1 MVEKDGKLK
10 LKSAEEYDRS
20 HPSPK
25 CDLEKWKNLIDKKW
39 NDSNWLVNFSYV
51 YLLLT
56 ITLSSSYIYKQS
68 KANIDNR
75 KQLKTK
81 HRCGSKSLPVTVHEV
96 TITNGGQLPELP
108 CVYISTD
115 FNDVTK
121 QWISPECKK
130 NYDNMINIQA
140 EHCSQPSMVPITPEE
155 LSIKVL
161 NRRSGYVKGLG
172 LRPSF
177 SVRTT
182 SASTDSDYVR
192 HLEMEIQEQ
201 KEEIQSQK

>member
-1 MVEKDGKLK
+1 MFARSGAD
-10 LKSAEEYDRS
+10 AE
-20 HPSPK
+20 
-25 CDLEKWKNLIDKKW
+25 W
-39 NDSNWLVNFSYV
+39 
-51 YLLLT
+51 LLLV
-56 ITLSSSYIYKQS
+56 LFVQGFSWVYSLVLLAFSLLRVVQKQS